1 MGRHIPMPVEKQG
14 ELIMLETTIH
24 QRGEDLGVLM
34 IRMGIMG
41 ILIEGLV
48 VQNDIA
54 RDSAK
59 EIDADIA

>member
-1 MGRHIPMPVEKQG
+1 
-14 ELIMLETTIH
+14 
-24 QRGEDLGVLM
+24 
-34 IRMGIMG
+34 MGIMG